1 MPFGLQP
8 RQKRTMASATEQINT
23 RHAIVEEG
31 KAEMHESLRSR
42 MTAAQRRIDKMICE
56 LQEISSLR
64 QLPL

>member
-1 MPFGLQP
+1 
-8 RQKRTMASATEQINT
+8 MASATEQINT

-31 KAEMHESLRSR
+31 KAEMHESFRSR

-56 LQEISSLR
+56 LHEISSLR